1 MQQPGFEVNKDLFPH
16 GREEG
21 PLPHGRGSLF
31 HPSYRKE
38 PKAPSVSEGASSRT
52 RQYVEKADR
61 AERSQDEQIRR
72 RVRNAGIYFADSA
85 LVFQFLESAVAQSR
99 ENRAVLME
107 SWRVLSY
114 RSIATLRNSAGRV

>member
-1 MQQPGFEVNKDLFPH
+1 MAESQGRPRVEGCRLACISHAASDLVVLTAFRSVGLLDVLSTTTAAPSLTV
-16 GREEG
+16 GA
-21 PLPHGRGSLF
+21 LF

-72 RVRNAGIYFADSA
+72 LVRNRILQKRFFD
-85 LVFQFLESAVAQSR
+85 R
-99 ENRAVLME
+99 
-107 SWRVLSY
+107 
-114 RSIATLRNSAGRV
+114 RS